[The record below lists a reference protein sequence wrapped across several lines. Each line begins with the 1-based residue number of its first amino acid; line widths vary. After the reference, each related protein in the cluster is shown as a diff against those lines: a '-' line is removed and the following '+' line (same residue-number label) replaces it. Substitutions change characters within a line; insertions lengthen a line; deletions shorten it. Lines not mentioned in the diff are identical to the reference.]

1 MPKRFYVTTPIYYI
15 NSVPHIGTALT
26 TLAADALTR
35 YDRMMGGDPY
45 FLTGTDENGTKIAEA
60 AAKAGKPILQFV
72 SEMADQFESIWKQM
86 HIQYDD
92 FIRTSEERHTLVV
105 QEVFRRLRDAGY
117 IYKGEFEGWYD
128 VSSETFYKES
138 ELIDGKSPE
147 GNEVRYVKDPIY
159 KFKLSAF
166 SERLLEHIEN
176 HPKFIVP
183 ETRKNEVV
191 SFIKQGLLDAN
202 VSRPNTGWGVPVPD
216 DDSHVI
222 YVWFDALVNYISA
235 IGWPDG
241 DWQKYWPADVQ
252 LLGKDILVR
261 FHATL
266 WPAMLMGLGLEM
278 PKTLMTHGYILT
290 GGEKISKS
298 KGNVV
303 APVELAIEL
312 SNRAGICQ
320 DLAIDVVRYYS
331 LRTMPYESDWTFTLE
346 DFEQRYNTELVNDV
360 SNGVHRVISML
371 HNFCDGKIPNGK
383 VDPEAV
389 QVFHSDVD
397 EYSTHMKES
406 RIDMAVA
413 VIVRVANRING
424 TIDRSKP
431 WELNKNQDP
440 RLGEVMRSLAWMV
453 RVLEGICRPITPTLA
468 DRIANLLNLEPCER
482 VDLALDVSNLPSVHS
497 INPPDPIYPRLDLS
511 ASKDTLKESHKI
523 HDTDEITI
531 EDFLRVKLRVARVLE
546 ATPVPDADKL
556 LRLDLI
562 VGAEKRQVLA
572 GIAQQYQPE
581 DLIGRQVILVS
592 NLKPRK
598 LRGFESQGMILA
610 ADGPNGEA
618 ILLQP
623 DKEAPEGT
631 SVH

>member
-1 MPKRFYVTTPIYYI
+1 MQKRFYVTTPIYYI

-35 YDRMMGGDPY
+35 YERMIGGDPY

-60 AAKAGKPILQFV
+60 AAKSGKPILEFV
-72 SEMADQFESIWKQM
+72 SEMADQFESIWKQL
-86 HIQYDD
+86 HIQYSD
-92 FIRTSEERHTLVV
+92 FIRTTEERHTTVV

-138 ELIDGKSPE
+138 ELVDGRSPE
-147 GNEVRYVKDPIY
+147 GNEVRYVRDPIY
-159 KFKLSAF
+159 KFRLSAF
-166 SERLLEHIEN
+166 SERLLEHIET
-176 HPKFIVP
+176 HPEFIVP
-183 ETRKNEVV
+183 ETRRNEVV

-202 VSRPNTGWGVPVPD
+202 VSRPNTGWGIPVPED
-216 DDSHVI
+216 ESHVI

-241 DWQKYWPADVQ
+241 DWEKFWPADVQ

-266 WPAMLMGLGLEM
+266 WPAMLMGLGLEL

-303 APVELAIEL
+303 APVDLALDL
-312 SNRAGICQ
+312 SSRVGICQ

-360 SNGVHRVISML
+360 SNGVHRVVSML
-371 HNFCDGKIPNGK
+371 HNFCDGKIPHGAINDE
-383 VDPEAV
+383 VI
-389 QVFHSDVD
+389 QQIHSDVD
-397 EYSTHMKES
+397 EYSKHMKEC
-406 RIDMAVA
+406 RIDSAVA
-413 VIVRVANRING
+413 IIIRVANRMNG
-424 TIDRSKP
+424 AIDREKP
-431 WELNKNQDP
+431 WELNKNKDS
-440 RLGEVMRSLAWMV
+440 RLADVMHTLVWMV

-468 DRIANLLNLEPCER
+468 DRIANLLNLEPCEQL
-482 VDLALDVSNLPSVHS
+482 DMALNVMNLPSLHPIS
-497 INPPDPIYPRLDLS
+497 TPSPIYPRLDLS
-511 ASKDTLKESHKI
+511 ASKDSISDSSKAF
-523 HDTDEITI
+523 DTDEITI
-531 EDFLRVKLRVARVLE
+531 DDFLRVKLKVARVLE
-546 ATPVPDADKL
+546 AAPVPDADKL
-556 LRLDLI
+556 LRLELV

-572 GIAQQYQPE
+572 GIAQQYRPE
-581 DLIGRQVILVS
+581 ELIGRQVILVS

-598 LRGFESQGMILA
+598 LRGIESQGMILA

-623 DKEAPEGT
+623 DKEAPDGT
-631 SVH
+631 NVH